1 MTDFYQTLLDS
12 TKREQSGLIVL
23 PIIQSALSGGLS
35 KTQYLEFLGQAYH
48 HVRHT
53 VPLLMACGSRLHG
66 TRAWLQ
72 EAIAEYIEEEIG
84 HEQWILNDIKACDGD
99 PDQVRASKPWM
110 ETEMMV
116 AYAYHQIDRGNPVGF
131 FGMVH
136 VLEGTSVS
144 VASQAAAAIRKSL
157 GLPPRAFTY
166 LTSHGS
172 LDQEHVLFFRNLMNR
187 IESAEDRQAIVHCAR
202 RFYRLYGAIFRA
214 LHENQEGAGHESA

>member
-1 MTDFYQTLLDS
+1 MNNFYQTLLDS
-12 TKREQSGLIVL
+12 TEKEQSALVVL
-23 PIIQSALSGGLS
+23 PIIQSALNGGLS
-35 KTQYLEFLGQAYH
+35 KSQYLEFLGQAYH

-53 VPLLMACGSRLHG
+53 VPLLMACGSRLGG
-66 TRAWLQ
+66 TKAWLQ

-84 HEQWILNDIKACDGD
+84 HEQWILNDIKVCGGD
-99 PDQVRASKPWM
+99 PEKVRESRPWM

-144 VASQAAAAIRKSL
+144 LASQAAVAIRKSL

-172 LDQEHVLFFRNLMNR
+172 LDQEHVLFFQNLMNR
-187 IESAEDRQAIVHCAR
+187 VDSLEDQCAIVHCAR
-202 RFYRLYGAIFRA
+202 RFYRLYGAIFQA
-214 LHENQEGAGHESA
+214 LQEKQGGGEHASS

>member
-1 MTDFYQTLLDS
+1 MSNFYQTLLDS
-12 TKREQSGLIVL
+12 TEKEQSGLVMS
-23 PIIQSALSGGLS
+23 PVIQSALGGGLS
-35 KTQYLEFLGQAYH
+35 KSKYLAFLGQAYH

-53 VPLLMACGSRLHG
+53 VPLLMACGSRLG
-66 TRAWLQ
+66 GAKAWLQ

-84 HEQWILNDIKACDGD
+84 HEQWILNDIKACGGD
-99 PDQVRASKPWM
+99 AEKVRESEPWM

-157 GLPPRAFTY
+157 ELPPRAFTY

-172 LDQEHVLFFRNLMNR
+172 LDQEHVLFFQNLMNR
-187 IESAEDRQAIVHCAR
+187 IEAPEDQRAIVHCAR

-214 LHENQEGAGHESA
+214 LHQNQEGAGHEPA